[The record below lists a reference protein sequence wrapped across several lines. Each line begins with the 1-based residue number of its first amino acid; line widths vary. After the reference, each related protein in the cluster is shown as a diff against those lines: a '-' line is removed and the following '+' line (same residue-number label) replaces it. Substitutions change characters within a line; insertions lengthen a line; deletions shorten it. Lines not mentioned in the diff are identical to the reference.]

1 MKHAWIRINSY
12 RTMNADGQ
20 SEIYHLEKSSDSEA
34 FRIVNDFGNSY
45 IEMDIMSGY
54 EMIKKIKNDYEK
66 QIEKQ
71 INKQSSK
78 DNCQSD
84 DYRW

>member
-12 RTMNADGQ
+12 RTMNSDGQ

-54 EMIKKIKNDYEK
+54 EMIKKIKNDYEN

-84 DYRW
+84 DYHW